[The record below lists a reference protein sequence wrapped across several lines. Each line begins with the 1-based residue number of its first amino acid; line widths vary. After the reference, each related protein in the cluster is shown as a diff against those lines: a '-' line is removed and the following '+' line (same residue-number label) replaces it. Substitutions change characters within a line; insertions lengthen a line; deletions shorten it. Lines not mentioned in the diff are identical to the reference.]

1 MDSLSANR
9 RRKARLKVSTAA
21 VVWPAY
27 EASYNAYG
35 AGRSDLQVSLLES
48 LSTTGLAFWSPES
61 YQCGEKVWIRF
72 RIGTRT
78 CQLRGIVRNN
88 RPKTLRTRQGHV
100 CGVEFLLCKQTALAQ
115 QIVAGYLT
123 PSVASTQA

>member
-1 MDSLSANR
+1 MDSLSSNR
-9 RRKARLKVSTAA
+9 RRKARLKVSTTA

-27 EASYNAYG
+27 EAHYNTYG
-35 AGRSDLQVSLLES
+35 AGRSDLRVSLLES

-61 YQCGEKVWIRF
+61 YECGEKVWIRF

-88 RPKTLRTRQGHV
+88 RPKMLRARQGYV
-100 CGVEFLLCKQTALAQ
+100 CGVEFLICKQTALAQ
-115 QIVAGYLT
+115 QFVTGYLT
-123 PSVASTQA
+123 PSTASAEV